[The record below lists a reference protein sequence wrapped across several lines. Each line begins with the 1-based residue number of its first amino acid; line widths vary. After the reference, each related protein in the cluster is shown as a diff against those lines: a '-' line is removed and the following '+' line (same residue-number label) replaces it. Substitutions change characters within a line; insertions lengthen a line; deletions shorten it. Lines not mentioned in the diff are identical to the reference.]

1 MNCIVTGGA
10 GFIGS
15 HLVDR
20 LLKDGHHVI
29 VIDNLYTGKKEN
41 LSKNPKLEFYN
52 ISICNN
58 ISRYMVNVDLV
69 FHFAALTKPQWSIL
83 NPEESHKVN
92 VDGTFN
98 VLYNSAKYGV
108 KRVVFASS
116 AAIYGETETLPSVET
131 QSPNPISPYGLHKL
145 IAEQYCTLF
154 EKIYGLETNCLRFF
168 NPYGKRMD
176 ILGEYAGAVPIFID
190 QVKNNK
196 VSIINGDGEQTRDH
210 IYIDDVIDSII
221 IAANSEVHGEVFNI
235 GSGYAVSV
243 NDIYKLVCKAF
254 NKEPNCVHGPALPEP
269 RVTLANIYKAE
280 VLLGWKPKVS
290 FAEGLERIIWT

>member
-1 MNCIVTGGA
+1 MNCLVTGGA

-254 NKEPNCVHGPALPEP
+254 NKNLEPVHGPALPEP

-290 FAEGLERIIWT
+290 FAEGLERTIN